1 MGHYKTPEIGNVIK
15 YQTHVMLCL
24 FIALVFAIIISWQ
37 KHVLIEGVY
46 TVISFMLAVNS
57 NRCRLENN

>member
-1 MGHYKTPEIGNVIK
+1 MGHYKTPEIGNVIN

-24 FIALVFAIIISWQ
+24 FIALVFAIKIST

-46 TVISFMLAVNS
+46 TVISFTLAVNN